1 MNATGKGKLEIV
13 IEPTHG
19 SRAFAWREIWAFR
32 DLLALLVWRDFA
44 SRYKQTVLGPLWFI
58 VQPLLTTIVF
68 TIVFGKFAGIPT
80 AATPPVLFYMVGL
93 LAWNYFA
100 QTFQSTSATLVNNAG
115 MFGKVYFPRIV
126 VPLSLVVSNLATLG
140 IQAATFAAVYGTYYF
155 IGLPAGTGLR
165 WQVVLLPLVVLQV
178 GALALGVGLWLA
190 ALTARYRDFTV
201 LAGFMLQL
209 WLYATPVIYPFATVP
224 KGWRIVVMLNPMT
237 MPVET
242 FKLGLLGAGSAD
254 TPTVAISLL
263 MTIALLVTGILV
275 FKRVETTFVD
285 VV

>member
-1 MNATGKGKLEIV
+1 MSQRLETSPEII

-19 SRAFAWREIWAFR
+19 LRAFDWREVWAYR
-32 DLLALLVWRDFA
+32 DLLTLLVWRDFA

-58 VQPLLTTIVF
+58 VQPLLTTVVF

-100 QTFQSTSATLVNNAG
+100 QTFQSTSSTLVNNAG

-126 VPLSLVVSNLATLG
+126 VPLSSVVSNLAALG
-140 IQAATFAAVYGTYYF
+140 IQVATFAAVYATYYL

-165 WQVVLLPLVVLQV
+165 WQVLLLPLVVLQV

-201 LAGFMLQL
+201 LAGFLLQL
-209 WLYATPVIYPFATVP
+209 WLYATPVIYPLASVP
-224 KGWRIVVMLNPMT
+224 PGWRIAVILNPMT
-237 MPVET
+237 MPVEM
-242 FKLGLLGAGSAD
+242 FKLGLLGAGTVD
-254 TPTVAISLL
+254 TPTVVISLV
-263 MTIALLVTGILV
+263 MTVALLVTGVLI
-275 FKRVETTFVD
+275 FKRVESTFVD